1 MQRELAGM
9 EGLRDTETFICL
21 QVGKGRYMQV

>member
-1 MQRELAGM
+1 VQGRLANM

-21 QVGKGRYMQV
+21 QVSKGRFMQL